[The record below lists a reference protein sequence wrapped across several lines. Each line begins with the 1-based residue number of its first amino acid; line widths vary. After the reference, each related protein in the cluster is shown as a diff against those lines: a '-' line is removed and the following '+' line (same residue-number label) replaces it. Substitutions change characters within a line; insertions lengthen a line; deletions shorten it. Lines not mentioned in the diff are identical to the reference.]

1 MKRLRHCYYY
11 LFYKFYKFSE
21 AAPSRWASD
30 WKAGLII
37 IVLEIWLIV
46 SILNYYNV
54 FVDRYFDWGID
65 SPVVLISGFSIFAF
79 NYYAFV
85 YLDVWK
91 DYVKQY
97 DRLPKAVN
105 RRGSLITIG
114 IVLLVFGNLIFSF
127 YLMSKIDWAP
137 YR

>member
-1 MKRLRHCYYY
+1 MKKITRCYYY
-11 LFYKFYKFSE
+11 LFYIFYKFSE

-30 WKAGLII
+30 WKAGLVIM
-37 IVLEIWLIV
+37 VLEIWLTV
-46 SILNYYNV
+46 SFLNYYNV
-54 FVDRYFDWGID
+54 FVDRYFNWEIT
-65 SPVVLISGFSIFAF
+65 SPVVLISGFIIFAL

-97 DRLPKAVN
+97 NRLPKAAN

-114 IVLLVFGNLIFSF
+114 IVLLVLGNLLFSF
-127 YLMSKIDWAP
+127 YLVSKIDWAP